1 MYNFVH
7 TLFLQPFEFYN
18 NPAMSNTTI
27 IVGKD
32 SPLENT
38 LELVKTT
45 LESLDITLNQTS
57 LINPV
62 PHCWSI
68 HLQAASCSALYSNGK
83 GTSQLASIAS
93 GVGEFIER
101 LSTDFYFSEYY
112 LGETSESD
120 SELKYTFY
128 PDELWF
134 KEPTHSNELVDYIH
148 PPTNTP
154 LLTSKLFK
162 YYDLESE
169 LQPED
174 LLDNNTDTPDRG
186 ICALPF
192 INTADTSLCYF
203 PISILNNLYVSNGM
217 AAGNSSSECR
227 AQALSEI
234 IERYVKNIVIA
245 KGLSLPI
252 IPDSALRESPHLLD
266 IKNDLEHHDFS
277 VTIHDSSLGGQFP
290 VICVILIS
298 NESGGAYAAFGS
310 NCRFDI
316 AIERTLTEL
325 LQGRRLDQLNDFTH
339 PTHNIEL
346 VVDQYNLENHFIN
359 SDGLLAWSMFCDE
372 TDFPFSPWLFSG
384 STMDEEQHLQGLIAE
399 NGFTTYL
406 REYLHC
412 GLYCCRIII
421 PGMSEIYPVD
431 DLIWNNRNKG
441 AQLRPFILQLPTMG
455 NIELIDTLDSFEQ
468 LETDDQ
474 ALVSHLTGV
483 LFDTGSNWD
492 TLRIGE
498 LKAHIYLVLKEY
510 ELAAQWCDWV
520 VDFGEV
526 PKVRKRTF
534 QLISTICH
542 FKIECEGSESYQKS
556 LRRFY
561 TETEIETALH
571 IADGTQ
577 PFFGLQFGKTW
588 SNIST
593 EHSKLLSVY
602 NNLKKAKA
610 ELA

>member
-1 MYNFVH
+1 
-7 TLFLQPFEFYN
+7 
-18 NPAMSNTTI
+18 MSNTTI
-27 IVGKD
+27 IPGKD

-38 LELVKTT
+38 LELAKST
-45 LESLDITLNQTS
+45 LESLDITLNETS

-62 PHCWSI
+62 PHCWSV
-68 HLQAASCSALYSNGK
+68 HLQAASCSALFSNGK
-83 GTSQLASIAS
+83 GTSKLSSTAS

-101 LSTDFYFSEYY
+101 LSTDFFFSEYF
-112 LGETSESD
+112 LGESSESD
-120 SELKYTFY
+120 SDLEYTFY

-134 KEPTHSNELVDYIH
+134 KEPAHSNDLVDYIH
-148 PPTNTP
+148 LPTNTS
-154 LLTSKLFK
+154 LLTSKLFTF
-162 YYDLESE
+162 YDLESE

-192 INTADTSLCYF
+192 INTADSSLCYF
-203 PISILNNLYVSNGM
+203 PISLLNNLYVSNGM

-227 AQALSEI
+227 SQALSEI
-234 IERYVKNIVIA
+234 IERYVKNIVIS

-252 IPDSALRESPHLLD
+252 IPDSALQESPHLLD
-266 IKNDLEHHDFS
+266 IKNDLEQHGFS

-290 VICVILIS
+290 VICVILT
-298 NESGGAYAAFGS
+298 NNDNGGAYAAFGS

-325 LQGRRLDQLNDFTH
+325 LQGRRLDQLNEFTH

-346 VVDQYNLENHFIN
+346 VADQYNLENHFIN
-359 SDGLLAWSMFCDE
+359 SDGLLAWSMFRDE
-372 TDFPFSPWLFSG
+372 PDFPFSPWSFSG
-384 STMDEEQHLQGLIAE
+384 STKDEEQHLQGLISQ
-399 NGFTTYL
+399 NGFTPYL

-441 AQLRPFILQLPTMG
+441 AQLRPFILQLPTMEKS
-455 NIELIDTLDSFEQ
+455 ELIDTLDSFEQ
-468 LETDDQ
+468 LEIDDQ
-474 ALVSHLTGV
+474 QLVSHLTGV
-483 LFDTGSNWD
+483 LFDKGSNWD

-498 LKAHIYLVLKEY
+498 LKAHIYLALEEY
-510 ELAAQWCDWV
+510 ELAVQWCDWV

-526 PKVRKRTF
+526 PKARRHTF
-534 QLISTICH
+534 QLISTICQ
-542 FKIECEGSESYQKS
+542 FKIEDEGSEFYEKG

-571 IADGTQ
+571 IANGRQT
-577 PFFGLQFGKTW
+577 FFGLQFGKTW

-593 EHSKLLSVY
+593 EHSKLIHVY
-602 NNLKKAKA
+602 NSLRRAKTRVA
-610 ELA
+610 